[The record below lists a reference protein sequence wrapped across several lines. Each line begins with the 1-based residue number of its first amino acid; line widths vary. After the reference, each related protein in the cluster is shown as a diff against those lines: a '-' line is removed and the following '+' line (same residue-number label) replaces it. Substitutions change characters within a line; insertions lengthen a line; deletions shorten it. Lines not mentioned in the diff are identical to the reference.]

1 MIEAAGSL
9 IFSAGNVSF
18 AGNERDSA
26 PGESVSVDQT
36 TIVDTIGGYFSQ
48 MIPIFSSIFG
58 AITGQTVTSSLGVT
72 IAEAQLIYLGQLG
85 ITIPLAINQAAAT
98 IVAAIVGSSAG
109 DTLSGFGSFASLF
122 AASGGYIRGPGSGTS
137 DSIPAM
143 LSNGE
148 FVINAEAT
156 KRNKRLLEAIN
167 SNEIAKF
174 ASGGAVGV
182 MSNINE
188 TPRSTP
194 QSVQQI
200 NINIT
205 GDISRQTRAE
215 VIQMLPSIAEGVNI
229 HNREKGYRR

>member
-1 MIEAAGSL
+1 
-9 IFSAGNVSF
+9 
-18 AGNERDSA
+18 
-26 PGESVSVDQT
+26 
-36 TIVDTIGGYFSQ
+36 
-48 MIPIFSSIFG
+48 
-58 AITGQTVTSSLGVT
+58 
-72 IAEAQLIYLGQLG
+72 
-85 ITIPLAINQAAAT
+85 
-98 IVAAIVGSSAG
+98 
-109 DTLSGFGSFASLF
+109 
-122 AASGGYIRGPGSGTS
+122 
-137 DSIPAM
+137 M